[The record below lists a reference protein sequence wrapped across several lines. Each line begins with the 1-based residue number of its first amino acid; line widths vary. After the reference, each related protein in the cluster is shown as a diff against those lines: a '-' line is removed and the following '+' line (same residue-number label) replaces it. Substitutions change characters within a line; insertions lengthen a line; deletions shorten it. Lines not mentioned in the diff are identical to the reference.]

1 MAMQKEGLKPQPSDY
16 APLHGAVVTET
27 STPVSAGPTQVPQE
41 VHDIARIRQHLP
53 NDKLMVQARVKDLA
67 DELVQT
73 FNSNGKNAAGVI
85 LRLTQA
91 INDAKDERGTS
102 EDPIPNVMAPVARGA
117 RRAVNTGSIADS
129 SRRVLCSDVVDS
141 K

>member
-1 MAMQKEGLKPQPSDY
+1 MVLPTLMQVGNLHPRWRIRNHPAYPMAMQKEGLKPQPSDY

-73 FNSNGKNAAGVI
+73 FNSNGKNAAGGCPPAGNLPVPE
-85 LRLTQA
+85 TQ
-91 INDAKDERGTS
+91 EELS
-102 EDPIPNVMAPVARGA
+102 
-117 RRAVNTGSIADS
+117 
-129 SRRVLCSDVVDS
+129 
-141 K
+141 